1 VAADS
6 FLGLEPLLLPLFWWW
21 LDASRVFKLP
31 TVLDRF
37 RRVEVVMMIV
47 VMVRVVVGCYG
58 RCGCVVQ
65 CDGASSGYKVKN
77 FLMSRELD
85 HMIKAT
91 GLSRWLWLSAT
102 LSRAKAS
109 AGPASMAWPGLARP
123 KQAWLGPAHG
133 FGPGQAN
140 H

>member
-1 VAADS
+1 VAVDS

-65 CDGASSGYKVKN
+65 CDGASGGC
-77 FLMSRELD
+77 
-85 HMIKAT
+85 IAAT
-91 GLSRWLWLSAT
+91 R
-102 LSRAKAS
+102 
-109 AGPASMAWPGLARP
+109 
-123 KQAWLGPAHG
+123 
-133 FGPGQAN
+133 
-140 H
+140 